1 MPALIEEEKKGLDIA
16 VIGAG
21 ISGLSAAICLR
32 RAGHD
37 VTLYERS
44 EFKNEV
50 GAAINMPPQ
59 ATRLL
64 REWGVAGQNPSE
76 KTGPYLDN
84 ACGSL
89 LNGTRRLDSTTA
101 ELLHS
106 SSFDGD
112 EYRYG
117 APFVS
122 YHRADLH
129 LGLRMAAANIG
140 AKTVLG
146 KMAVKIDC
154 EKGQFTVVDPH
165 SRTGKEVIQKDLVI
179 LADGVNSLFV
189 EHVTGSPNPLHETGR
204 SAYRSLIPMGKV
216 FSDPEARSLF
226 NSGAERGITGSFNSQ
241 TGVFLIAYP
250 CRKGEEM
257 NIAIFHQMLPGERRT
272 YDWDFPAT
280 VDQALASLE
289 GFHPAFKALVR
300 CAEDMKVYTILARDP
315 AKRYINHR
323 AIMIGDAAH
332 PMLPALAGGGSTGLE
347 DAASLEILLKSL
359 TKDDLHSGLIAKRLQ
374 LWQALRIP
382 RDVTTQVVS
391 KGMLVP
397 QPASNF
403 AKEVSNVYSGPLPE
417 VPLSGWIRGTREFL
431 CGYECYGTTEKAL
444 KWAEKE
450 GYPEDMMRRLQEE
463 GVIKHFGVATAKGQ
477 E

>member
-1 MPALIEEEKKGLDIA
+1 MPAIIEAEQECLDIG

-21 ISGLSAAICLR
+21 IAGLSAAICLR
-32 RAGHD
+32 RAGHN
-37 VTLYERS
+37 VTMYERS
-44 EFKNEV
+44 EFKHEV

-76 KTGPYLDN
+76 KTGPYVDN

-89 LNGTRRLDSTTA
+89 LNGTRRLDSATGDV
-101 ELLHS
+101 LHS
-106 SSFDGD
+106 ASFNGD
-112 EYRYG
+112 ELRYG

-129 LGLRMAAANIG
+129 LALRMAAANIG
-140 AKTVLG
+140 AKTILG

-154 EKGQFTVVDPH
+154 ERGQFTLVDPH
-165 SRTGKEVIQKDLVI
+165 SRTGKEVVQKDLII

-189 EHVTGSPNPLHETGR
+189 EHVTGQANPLHETGR
-204 SAYRSLIPMGKV
+204 SAYRSLIPMGKI
-216 FSDPEARSLF
+216 FSNPEARSLF
-226 NSGAERGITGSFNSQ
+226 TEGAEQGITGSYNAR

-280 VDQALASLE
+280 IDQALASLE
-289 GFHPAFKALVR
+289 GFHPAFKALIR

-315 AKRYINHR
+315 APRYVNHL
-323 AIMIGDAAH
+323 AVMIGDAAH
-332 PMLPALAGGGSTGLE
+332 PMLPALAGGGSCSLE
-347 DAASLEILLKSL
+347 DAASLEVLLK
-359 TKDDLHSGLIAKRLQ
+359 DLNIHDLNSGLVAQRLE
-374 LWQALRIP
+374 LWQALRLP
-382 RDVTTQVVS
+382 RNITTQVVS

-403 AKEVSNVYSGPLPE
+403 WKEVSNVYSGPLPE
-417 VPLSGWIRGTREFL
+417 TSLSGWIRATREFL
-431 CGYECYGTTEKAL
+431 CGYECYETTEKAL
-444 KWAEKE
+444 QWAERE
-450 GYPEDMMRRLQEE
+450 GYPDDMMTMLQEQ
-463 GVIKHFGVATAKGQ
+463 GVIKHFGVTTKLQ